1 MEECAL
7 ANMYKGTTRVY
18 TNGDLTS
25 IIPVRHLLEE
35 SLSLV
40 SSESEYGRHLIL
52 LPIHM
57 VVKIKQSEKNY
68 L

>member
-1 MEECAL
+1 
-7 ANMYKGTTRVY
+7 MYKGTTRVY

-40 SSESEYGRHLIL
+40 SSESGYRGHLIL